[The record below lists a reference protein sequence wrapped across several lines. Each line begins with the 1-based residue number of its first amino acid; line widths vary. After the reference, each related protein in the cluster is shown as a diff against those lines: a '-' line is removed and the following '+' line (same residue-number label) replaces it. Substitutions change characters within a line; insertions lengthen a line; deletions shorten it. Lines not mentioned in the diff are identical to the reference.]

1 MSDDLDIRS
10 GGVIAVDTESL
21 RAAAVRYDRLGAE
34 LVEIERRV
42 RSAILVLADIGPA
55 ADQVTADAEVLAGR
69 VDAASAAAGASADRL
84 RFAAAVYEIVELRA
98 ACELASESADPADS
112 ARLRAEIDARLRALE
127 DEYPWAGPRAR
138 LMEAGRSLTW
148 SSDLLAQG
156 PGLLPLAAMMPG
168 VVFGVSLGAV
178 ALAFGIPR
186 IGAGTIP
193 AQARLAPAA
202 TAGRVTA
209 VAGPVAVSAPTTL
222 AQAAER
228 IPSGSGPA
236 RVRVETYTM
245 RDGTRQFAVYVTGTR
260 DAGAGGREAF
270 DMASNVEL
278 YSGTRS
284 ASYDATLAAL
294 REAGARPGDVV
305 HAFGHSQGAM
315 VTAHVALEGGYDT
328 RTLVSF
334 GSPVEADVG
343 DGTLSVSVRHTDDP
357 VGALEGGG
365 HLEGVGAP
373 GSFVAERVAD
383 PGLGLYDLQL
393 PAHGIDRYAETAR
406 MLDDSADPRMVP
418 VRTLFDELGD
428 AASVEVVEY
437 SAERVSP
444 SVVGAG

>member
-10 GGVIAVDTESL
+10 GGAIAVDTESL
-21 RAAAVRYDRLGAE
+21 RAAAVRYDRLGAD

-42 RSAILVLADIGPA
+42 RSAVLVLADLGPT
-55 ADQVTADAEVLAGR
+55 ADGVTANAEVLAGR
-69 VDAASAAAGASADRL
+69 VDAASAVARASGDRL
-84 RFAAAVYEIVELRA
+84 RFAASVYEIVELRA
-98 ACELASESADPADS
+98 ASEVAGRSASPGES
-112 ARLRAEIDARLRALE
+112 ARLRAEIDARLRTLE
-127 DEYPWAGPRAR
+127 DRYPWAAPLAR
-138 LMEAGRSLTW
+138 LTEARRNLTW
-148 SSDLLAQG
+148 PSDLLAQG
-156 PGLLPLAAMMPG
+156 VGPLAALTPG
-168 VVFGVSLGAV
+168 LAFGVSLGTL
-178 ALAFGIPR
+178 ALALGIAR
-186 IGAGTIP
+186 SGAGRIP
-193 AQARLAPAA
+193 SRARLGPSSDAV
-202 TAGRVTA
+202 RVTA
-209 VAGPVAVSAPTTL
+209 VAGPVPVSAPATL

-228 IPSGSGPA
+228 IPGGSGPG

-260 DAGAGGREAF
+260 DAGAGGGEAF

-294 REAGARPGDVV
+294 RDAGARPGDIV

-315 VTAHVALEGGYDT
+315 ITAHVALEGGYDT

-334 GSPVEADVG
+334 GAPVEADVG

-357 VGALEGGG
+357 VVALEGGG

-383 PGLGLYDLQL
+383 PAPGLHDVKL
-393 PAHGIDRYAETAR
+393 PSHGIDRYAETAG
-406 MLDDSADPRMVP
+406 MLDDSADPRMAP
-418 VRTLFDELGD
+418 VRRLFDELAD
-428 AASVEVVEY
+428 AVSVEVVEY

-444 SVVGAG
+444 SGAGAG